1 MWPPREGGSFP
12 KGFRVKDTPRGAELL
27 RVRLAD
33 ALFLTG
39 GLRGPALGV
48 GGVQSKEGE
57 VGELEARRPGLFS
70 GSQAAHAPAYV

>member
-1 MWPPREGGSFP
+1 MAPKRGGSFP

-33 ALFLTG
+33 ALFLTR
-39 GLRGPALGV
+39 GLQGTSAGSGR
-48 GGVQSKEGE
+48 VQSKKGE

-70 GSQAAHAPAYV
+70 GSQDAHAPVYV